1 MRLACPSNPYRIVF
15 AISRTGIPTMAAQ
28 GISLHIGVN
37 HPDPKLFRE
46 TRPLRA
52 CENDAHA
59 MEALA
64 REQGFGTRWI
74 LKDKAATEQR
84 VKEKIREAAGLVG
97 GDGLFLLTYSGHGS
111 RVADQDGDEGD
122 GYDETWCL
130 FDGELV
136 DDDLF
141 RLWGE
146 FPRGARVVVLSDS
159 CHSGTVIR
167 TGERTEAA
175 AARDRRATVRAPVLR
190 GGRRR
195 EPSARCR
202 PPGVGRR
209 FPDGTEVEVGASVLL
224 LSAALDSQT
233 AVDGPQY
240 GAFTEALLDA
250 WKGGVFRGT
259 YGDLLAGIYRRVKQR
274 RLAQEPG
281 LERAGGRNPDF
292 EAQRPFT
299 IAPPPAGI
307 VLPG

>member
-1 MRLACPSNPYRIVF
+1 
-15 AISRTGIPTMAAQ
+15 MAAR
-28 GISLHIGVN
+28 GISLHVGVN

-46 TRPLRA
+46 LHALRA

-59 MEALA
+59 MDELA
-64 REQGFGTRWI
+64 RAQGFGTRWI
-74 LKDKAATEQR
+74 LTGEAATEPR

-97 GDGLFLLTYSGHGS
+97 SDGLFLLTYSGHGS
-111 RVADQDGDEGD
+111 QVTDTDGDERGD

-146 FPRGARVVVLSDS
+146 FRRGARVVVLSDS

-167 TGERTEAA
+167 TGERKEDA
-175 AARDRRATVRAPVLR
+175 AARDRPAAVRAPVLR
-190 GGRRR
+190 GGQRR
-195 EPSARCR
+195 EVPLARCR

-233 AVDGPQY
+233 AADGLLY
-240 GAFTEALLDA
+240 GAFTEALLEA
-250 WKGGVFRGT
+250 WDGGAFQGS
-259 YGDLLAGIYRRVKQR
+259 YGDLQACIYRGVRRR
-274 RLAQEPG
+274 RLTQEPG
-281 LERAGGRNPDF
+281 LERAGVRNPDF

-299 IAPPPAGI
+299 IEPPPAGI

>member
-1 MRLACPSNPYRIVF
+1 MVS
-15 AISRTGIPTMAAQ
+15 AISRTGIRIMAAQ
-28 GISLHIGVN
+28 GISLHVGVN
-37 HPDPKLFRE
+37 RPDPKLFLA

-59 MEALA
+59 MERLA
-64 REQGFGTRWI
+64 RTQGFATRWI
-74 LKDKAATEQR
+74 LTGEAATEPR

-111 RVADQDGDEGD
+111 RVADQNGDEGD

-146 FPRGARVVVLSDS
+146 FPRGARIVVLSDS

-167 TGERTEAA
+167 TGERKEDAA
-175 AARDRRATVRAPVLR
+175 PRDRRATMRGPVLR
-190 GGRRR
+190 GGQPR
-195 EPSARCR
+195 EMPSARCH
-202 PPGVGRR
+202 PPGLGRCLA
-209 FPDGTEVEVGASVLL
+209 DGTKVDVGASVIL
-224 LSAALDSQT
+224 LSAALDGQT
-233 AVDGPQY
+233 AADGPRH
-240 GAFTEALLDA
+240 GAFTQALLDA

-259 YGDLLAGIYRRVKQR
+259 YGELQACIYQRVKRSRYTQDPY
-274 RLAQEPG
+274 LD
-281 LERAGGRNPDF
+281 RAGVRWDDF

-299 IAPPPAGI
+299 VEPPPAGI
-307 VLPG
+307 ARPG

>member
-1 MRLACPSNPYRIVF
+1 
-15 AISRTGIPTMAAQ
+15 MAAR

-46 TRPLRA
+46 LRPLRA

-64 REQGFGTRWI
+64 REQRFDTRWT
-74 LKDKAATEQR
+74 LTGEAATEPQA
-84 VKEKIREAAGLVG
+84 KEKIRDAAGLVG
-97 GDGLFLLTYSGHGS
+97 SDGLFLLTFSGHGS

-146 FPRGARVVVLSDS
+146 FPRGARIVVLSDS

-167 TGERTEAA
+167 TGERKDGA
-175 AARDRRATVRAPVLR
+175 AARDRAPVLR
-190 GGRRR
+190 GGQRR
-195 EPSARCR
+195 EMPEARCR

-209 FPDGTEVEVGASVLL
+209 FADGTVAEVGASVLL

-233 AVDGPQY
+233 AADGPRY
-240 GAFTEALLDA
+240 GAFTGALLEA
-250 WKGGVFRGT
+250 WDGGGFTGT
-259 YGDLLAGIYRRVKQR
+259 YGDLQARIYQGVRRR
-274 RLAQEPG
+274 RLTQEPG
-281 LERAGGRNPDF
+281 LERAGVRNDDF

-299 IAPPPAGI
+299 IEPPPAGI
-307 VLPG
+307 VRHG

>member
-1 MRLACPSNPYRIVF
+1 
-15 AISRTGIPTMAAQ
+15 MAAR

-46 TRPLRA
+46 LHPLRA

-59 MEALA
+59 MEELA
-64 REQGFGTRWI
+64 RVQGFETRWSLI
-74 LKDKAATEQR
+74 GKEATEPR
-84 VKEKIREAAGLVG
+84 VKERIREAAGLVG
-97 GDGLFLLTYSGHGS
+97 SDGLFLLTYSGHGS
-111 RVADQDGDEGD
+111 RVVDTDGDEGD

-167 TGERTEAA
+167 TGERKEDAA
-175 AARDRRATVRAPVLR
+175 PRDRRATLRAPVLR
-190 GGRRR
+190 GGQPR
-195 EPSARCR
+195 EMPSPRCR

-209 FPDGTEVEVGASVLL
+209 FPDGTEVEVGASVIL

-233 AVDGPQY
+233 AADGPQY

-259 YGDLLAGIYRRVKQR
+259 YGDLLACIYRRVKQR
-274 RLAQEPG
+274 RLSQEPG
-281 LERAGGRNPDF
+281 LERAGVSNPDF

-299 IAPPPAGI
+299 IEPPPAGI
-307 VLPG
+307 AQPG